1 MNISLSHEI
10 FSLVII
16 LAASGLLL
24 AGKIT
29 NQEWED
35 VVQWLGVAVITG
47 KSAQAVVSARGQ
59 QPQQLP
65 PAQQQLQQPPQT
77 QTQP

>member
-1 MNISLSHEI
+1 MNVTLSHEI

-35 VVQWLGVAVITG
+35 IVQWLGVAVITG

-59 QPQQLP
+59 QPPQQP
-65 PAQQQLQQPPQT
+65 LQQPPQP
-77 QTQP
+77 QPQPQPQQP